1 MRTISKLDAKTCH
14 VLIENYLTKGNALS
28 AYKVAPQMF
37 IRNFIPNL
45 KLCEKGTKKLVLVP
59 QKKKKEK
66 KLVLDGKSV
75 EADNLMLR
83 FFFFF

>member
-59 QKKKKEK
+59 QKKKKKRKEIG
-66 KLVLDGKSV
+66 V
-75 EADNLMLR
+75 R
-83 FFFFF
+83 W